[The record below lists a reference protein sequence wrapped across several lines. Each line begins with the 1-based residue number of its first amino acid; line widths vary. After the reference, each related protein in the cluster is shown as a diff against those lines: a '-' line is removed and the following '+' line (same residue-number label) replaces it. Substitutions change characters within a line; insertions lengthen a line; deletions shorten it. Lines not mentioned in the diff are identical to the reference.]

1 MKQFVDNAIARNP
14 DKVALD
20 DIVYLDEDLHTY
32 KYFMTGDYDAEAR
45 ARDIAAQA
53 TKNQAAGSEEGSN
66 RDGSQDPNDASGS
79 FYNKLV
85 ALNDKIGVFQHQF
98 YGRKPRQ

>member
-1 MKQFVDNAIARNP
+1 MRQFVDNAIARNP
-14 DKVALD
+14 DKVAID

-32 KYFMTGDYDAEAR
+32 KYFMTGDFDAEAR

-53 TKNQAAGSEEGSN
+53 AKAQAAAGSDEGSN
-66 RDGSQDPNDASGS
+66 RDGSQDPNENSNS

-85 ALNDKIGVFQHQF
+85 ALNNKIGVF
-98 YGRKPRQ
+98 

>member
-32 KYFMTGDYDAEAR
+32 KYLMTGDYDAEAR

-53 TKNQAAGSEEGSN
+53 AKNQAAGSEEGSN

-98 YGRKPRQ
+98 YGRKPKQ